1 MEQREQW
8 GSRIGFVIAAVG
20 SAVGLGNIWRFPYM
34 VADNGGGI
42 FFLVYLFA
50 LLTAGIPIMILEFGI
65 GHKYRGGAPLSFAK
79 MNRKFEW
86 LGWWQIIVC
95 FFIAVYYVLVIA
107 WAMSYVYHSLSLGY
121 ADDPQ
126 NFFFGNVLGLTGG
139 PFELGGIQTQLLIP
153 LVLAWVITFLTIYTG
168 VKAGIERIAKVLIPI
183 LFLMIVIIAVRGITL
198 PGSAAG
204 LNFMFEPDF
213 SRLFDFKV
221 WTAAYGQIFFD
232 LSIAFAIMITYSS
245 YLPKKSDITGN
256 AFATCF
262 TNCGFSLLAGI
273 AVFSILGHM
282 AHSQGVA
289 VKEVAGAGVGLAF
302 VTFPAAIATIGGMA
316 PLFGILFFLALT
328 FAGLTSLISIN
339 EAAIA
344 ALMDKLDMNRQ
355 KVTIIYTGVAA
366 ICSLLIATGAGLY
379 ILDIVDHFTNNFGI
393 VFGGLLQ
400 VLLVGW
406 FFNLNSLQ
414 DHINSASQ
422 IKAGSWWVFCIKFVT
437 PLVAGYTGIMT
448 LISDIK
454 APYEGY
460 PQEALLL
467 MGWLVLAVIIAGGF
481 LLSTLKWK
489 NEQYLIE
496 GVKNNVR

>member
-1 MEQREQW
+1 MQREQW
-8 GSRIGFVIAAVG
+8 GTRMGFILAAVG

-86 LGWWQIIVC
+86 LGWSQVIVC
-95 FFIAVYYVLVIA
+95 FFIAVYYVVVIA
-107 WAMSYVYHSLSLGY
+107 WALSYFYHSFSLGY
-121 ADDPQ
+121 AGDPAG
-126 NFFFGNVLGLTGG
+126 FFFGNVLGLTDG

-153 LVLAWVITFLTIYTG
+153 LAIAWAVNFFAIYTG
-168 VKAGIERIAKVLIPI
+168 VKGGIERLAKILIPT
-183 LFLMIVIIAVRGITL
+183 LFIMVVIIALRGSTL

-204 LNFMFEPDF
+204 LNFMFDPDF

-232 LSIAFAIMITYSS
+232 LSICFAIMITYSS
-245 YLPKKSDITGN
+245 YLPKRSDITSN
-256 AFATCF
+256 AFTTCL

-282 AHSQGVA
+282 AFTQGVA
-289 VKEVAGAGVGLAF
+289 VNDVAGAGVGLAF
-302 VTFPAAIATIGGMA
+302 VTFPAAIATLGSVA
-316 PLFGILFFLALT
+316 PLFGMLFFLALAL
-328 FAGLTSLISIN
+328 AGITSLISIN

-344 ALMDKLDMNRQ
+344 ALMDKLALDR
-355 KVTIIYTGVAA
+355 KVVTVIYTAVAA
-366 ICSLLIATGAGLY
+366 SCSLLIATGAGLY

-393 VFGGLLQ
+393 VFGGLIQ

-406 FFNLNSLQ
+406 FFKLKSLQ
-414 DHINSASQ
+414 DHINSVSD
-422 IKAGSWWVFCIKFVT
+422 IKAGSWWVFSIKIIT

-454 APYEGY
+454 VPYENY
-460 PQEALLL
+460 PQEALLV
-467 MGWLVLAVIIAGGF
+467 MGWLVLAVIVVGGF
-481 LLSTLKWK
+481 LVSRLKWK
-489 NEQYLIE
+489 DKEVLLIE
-496 GVKNNVR
+496 GVRDNDR